1 MTSALTGI
9 EYDPQAPQSTKANL
23 KSHSTTPHNQPNP
36 TKAPEIKDDDDQALV
51 SKLHGLSIGLAPEPP
66 ACSPSENPSD
76 CLAAGINRITL
87 NAIDGTESTE
97 LILPYD
103 QPCLRLSAEQLLQ
116 VDSLEVGGGSSPPR
130 SVVVETADRQSEE
143 EETRRNGKTSRAEA
157 WTTTLGTSSGSNS
170 QGALYDTH
178 NPDKIEID
186 PQPIT
191 HDVAA
196 SPPVQILHSTPV
208 LSPFSPPQVLIQ
220 DISSTSSPSGP
231 RTPRRS
237 LVDRS
242 ETAEQAGILV
252 FPDSTTETIVRKV
265 RACAGAKV
273 PAGSPV
279 LDCDIKHLT
288 LHSELCLTHCYGC
301 FAATVSYPPVK
312 ANTFLPCGGC
322 NMVLFCSV
330 VSASQI
336 SHFRSLEPYRS
347 DAMLGMPMHIE
358 QSAGFW
364 RRPASCPL
372 PRYASSSR
380 LALRDWPSLCVP
392 SRELDCKG

>member
-23 KSHSTTPHNQPNP
+23 KPHFATPHSPLNP
-36 TKAPEIKDDDDQALV
+36 TKAQEIKDDDDRAVV
-51 SKLHGLSIGLAPEPP
+51 SKLHGLSIGLASDPR

-87 NAIDGTESTE
+87 NPIDGTESTDP
-97 LILPYD
+97 ILPYD

-116 VDSLEVGGGSSPPR
+116 VDSLEVEGGSSPPR
-130 SVVVETADRQSEE
+130 AVTPETADRHSEE
-143 EETRRNGKTSRAEA
+143 EESKRNGETSRVEA
-157 WTTTLGTSSGSNS
+157 WTTTLATSLASDN
-170 QGALYDTH
+170 QDALYDTQ
-178 NPDKIEID
+178 NPDTIEID

-191 HDVAA
+191 LDVAA
-196 SPPVQILHSTPV
+196 TPPVQILPPTPLLST
-208 LSPFSPPQVLIQ
+208 FSPPQVPIQ
-220 DISSTSSPSGP
+220 DRSSTSSPSGP

-242 ETAEQAGILV
+242 ETAEQAGLLV

-265 RACAGAKV
+265 RACSGSTV

-301 FAATVSYPPVK
+301 FAATVNYPPVK

-330 VSASQI
+330 VSG
-336 SHFRSLEPYRS
+336 SHILHSHSLTPGS
-347 DAMLGMPMHIE
+347 DAMLVMPTPIE
-358 QSAGFW
+358 QSAGCW
-364 RRPASCPL
+364 KKPA
-372 PRYASSSR
+372 
-380 LALRDWPSLCVP
+380 
-392 SRELDCKG
+392 

>member
-9 EYDPQAPQSTKANL
+9 EYDPQAPRSTKAHL
-23 KSHSTTPHNQPNP
+23 KPHCATPHSSLNP
-36 TKAPEIKDDDDQALV
+36 TKAPDIKDDDDQALV
-51 SKLHGLSIGLAPEPP
+51 SKLHGLSIGLAPEPQ
-66 ACSPSENPSD
+66 ACSPSEIPSD

-87 NAIDGTESTE
+87 NAIDGTESTDP
-97 LILPYD
+97 ILPYD
-103 QPCLRLSAEQLLQ
+103 QPCLRSSAEQLLQ

-130 SVVVETADRQSEE
+130 SVAVGTTDRHSEE
-143 EETRRNGKTSRAEA
+143 EETERDGKTFRVEA
-157 WTTTLGTSSGSNS
+157 WTTTLGTSSGSDS
-170 QGALYDTH
+170 QVALNDIH
-178 NPDKIEID
+178 NPDTNEIN

-191 HDVAA
+191 LDVAA
-196 SPPVQILHSTPV
+196 SPPVPILHSTPV

-220 DISSTSSPSGP
+220 DRSSTSSPSGP
-231 RTPRRS
+231 RTSRRS

-312 ANTFLPCGGC
+312 ADTFLPCGGC

-336 SHFRSLEPYRS
+336 SHFRLLNPIA
-347 DAMLGMPMHIE
+347 AML
-358 QSAGFW
+358 
-364 RRPASCPL
+364 C
-372 PRYASSSR
+372 
-380 LALRDWPSLCVP
+380 
-392 SRELDCKG
+392 